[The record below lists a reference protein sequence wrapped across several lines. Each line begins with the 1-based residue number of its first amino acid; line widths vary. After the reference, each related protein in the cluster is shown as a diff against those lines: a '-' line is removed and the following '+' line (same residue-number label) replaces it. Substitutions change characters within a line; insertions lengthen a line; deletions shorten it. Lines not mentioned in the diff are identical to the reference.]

1 MLPPHSPLML
11 FYCLGSDGAL
21 KVGDL
26 PMISGEQ
33 NWPVHPSSRHAK
45 DLSPTLLDMAGG
57 GGRSASGL
65 CFLLPSFPSAPH
77 SLPSSLSPFWFR
89 ERGKDFSEPPLKT
102 RAQGPTFTFPLSM
115 SCLCPPGPEH
125 VAWLSAKA
133 GP

>member
-1 MLPPHSPLML
+1 ML

-65 CFLLPSFPSAPH
+65 CFLLPSAQQPQP
-77 SLPSSLSPFWFR
+77 LLVQR
-89 ERGKDFSEPPLKT
+89 ER
-102 RAQGPTFTFPLSM
+102 QGFP
-115 SCLCPPGPEH
+115 
-125 VAWLSAKA
+125 
-133 GP
+133 